1 MRGPERGFLLLSC
14 HLGNPDRK
22 VLTTAQLRTLGQR
35 MQERPILTDDRDLQ
49 DTDLIALGY
58 SRDMALR
65 ILALLDEEDLLDRYL
80 AKAWQTDCLPLCRV
94 SPLYPDVLKQR
105 LGLDAPGCLWAKGD
119 LSILDGPKV
128 SLVGSRDLSPMN
140 EEFARE
146 VGRQAAI
153 QGYTLVSGNARGADR
168 AAQEACLKAGGR
180 VISIVADSLAQK
192 NLQERVLYL
201 SEEDFD
207 GEFSAQRALSRNRC
221 IHALGQK
228 TFVAQCAYQQG
239 GTWDGTVKNL
249 RFGWSPVFIF
259 DDHSPANLQLTQMGA
274 TPVSLEDLQDLD
286 ALVANQ
292 SNLFLYLR

>member
-14 HLGNPDRK
+14 HLGNPDRR
-22 VLTTAQLRTLGQR
+22 VLTTPQLRTLGQR
-35 MQERPILTDDRDLQ
+35 MQERPIPTEDRDLE

-65 ILALLDEEDLLDRYL
+65 ILSLLDEEDLLDRYL
-80 AKAWQTDCLPLCRV
+80 AKAWQSDCLPLCRV
-94 SPLYPDVLKQR
+94 SPLYPHVLKAR

-119 LSILDGPKV
+119 LSILNSPKI
-128 SLVGSRDLSPMN
+128 SLVGSRDLSPVN

-146 VGRQAAI
+146 VGHQAAL

-168 AAQEACLKAGGR
+168 TAQEACLKAGGT

-192 NLQERVLYL
+192 SLKDRVLYL

-207 GEFSAQRALSRNRC
+207 AEFSSQRALSRNRC
-221 IHALGQK
+221 IHALGEK
-228 TFVAQCAYQQG
+228 TFVAQSACQQG

-249 RFGWSPVFIF
+249 RFGYSPVFVF
-259 DDHSPANLQLTQMGA
+259 DDHSPAAIQLAQMGA
-274 TPVSLEDLQDLD
+274 ILTSLTDLQDFS
-286 ALVANQ
+286 ALMPEQ
-292 SNLFLYLR
+292 TQLF